1 MSKVAFV
8 DENCIK
14 CETLQISRVG
24 LGRIDTPINKINM
37 SCLRYTYFN
46 NIVSMYALQKQLNAF
61 EIA

>member
-24 LGRIDTPINKINM
+24 LGRIDKFVYYSFNKQNKYELFKI
-37 SCLRYTYFN
+37 YVF
-46 NIVSMYALQKQLNAF
+46 
-61 EIA
+61 